1 MVSPRLRTPQ
11 TALTAE
17 ALLQQT
23 PVSVAWSI
31 NTPKITH
38 SSSSP
43 FLPSFLPSSSSSSSP
58 SSAAALTH
66 VKLKQNFSEKTPI
79 NLHPKKR
86 IKQLNIEGN
95 YHPAKRSQL

>member
-23 PVSVAWSI
+23 PVSVAWSTH
-31 NTPKITH
+31 TPKITH

-43 FLPSFLPSSSSSSSP
+43 FLPSFLPSSSSS
-58 SSAAALTH
+58 AAALTH
-66 VKLKQNFSEKTPI
+66 VKMKQNFSEQTPI
-79 NLHPKKR
+79 NPPPKKR
-86 IKQLNIEGN
+86 TKQLNIEGN
-95 YHPAKRSQL
+95 YHPAKSSQL

>member
-31 NTPKITH
+31 HTPKITH

-43 FLPSFLPSSSSSSSP
+43 FLPSFLPSFFFFFFFCSSTYTCENE
-58 SSAAALTH
+58 A
-66 VKLKQNFSEKTPI
+66 KLQ
-79 NLHPKKR
+79 
-86 IKQLNIEGN
+86 
-95 YHPAKRSQL
+95 

>member
-31 NTPKITH
+31 HTPKITH

-43 FLPSFLPSSSSSSSP
+43 FLPSSSSSSSSP
-58 SSAAALTH
+58 AALTH
-66 VKLKQNFSEKTPI
+66 VKMKQNFSEKSPI
-79 NLHPKKR
+79 NPPPKKR
-86 IKQLNIEGN
+86 TKQLNIEGN
-95 YHPAKRSQL
+95 YHPAKSSQL

>member
-1 MVSPRLRTPQ
+1 MVSPRPCTPQ

-17 ALLQQT
+17 ALLQRT

-31 NTPKITH
+31 HTPKITH

-43 FLPSFLPSSSSSSSP
+43 FLPSSSSSSS
-58 SSAAALTH
+58 AAELTH
-66 VKLKQNFSEKTPI
+66 VKMKQNFSEKTPI
-79 NLHPKKR
+79 NLPPKQR

-95 YHPAKRSQL
+95 YHPAKSSQL

>member
-1 MVSPRLRTPQ
+1 MVSPRPCTPQ

-17 ALLQQT
+17 ALLPRT

-31 NTPKITH
+31 HTPKITH

-43 FLPSFLPSSSSSSSP
+43 CLPSSSSS
-58 SSAAALTH
+58 AAELTH
-66 VKLKQNFSEKTPI
+66 VKMKQNFSEKTPI
-79 NLHPKKR
+79 NLPPKKR

-95 YHPAKRSQL
+95 YHPAKSSQL